1 MTSLGGRSEI
11 PRVSV
16 IMPFYD
22 TRPEFMR
29 EAIDSVLF
37 QTFRDWQLLLVDDG
51 SAEASSSV
59 ARSYASV
66 HDPVVIYLDHRGHR
80 NRGQSASRNL
90 GVAHARGGFLAFLD
104 ADDVWLP
111 HALEEQVQLLDAH
124 PEAGMLYGN
133 TLYWHS
139 GNRDPASGEPDYV
152 PDLGIASGTVVD
164 PPRLVPLFLRGRVAV
179 PCPSAVATRRA
190 AVERVGGFVETA
202 PRPNEDQFFFA
213 KMSLHFPVLVSDRC
227 WALYRQHGGSVSD
240 PVSIA
245 ERRGNRKTYLNWL
258 EAYALEQGI
267 EDRSLRLAIS
277 KELWNLRHPVSARVL
292 RTGRRLLRRGLPG
305 RPGAR

>member
-1 MTSLGGRSEI
+1 
-11 PRVSV
+11 
-16 IMPFYD
+16 MPFYD

-51 SAEASSSV
+51 SAEVSTSV
-59 ARSYASV
+59 ARSYASA
-66 HDPVVIYLDHRGHR
+66 HDPVVVYLDHPGHR

-111 HALEEQVQLLDAH
+111 HALEEQVHLLDAH

-139 GNRDPASGEPDYV
+139 GNRNPASCEPDYV

-164 PPRLVPLFLRGRVAV
+164 PPHLVPLFLRGRVAV
-179 PCPSAVATRRA
+179 PCPSAVAARRA
-190 AVERVGGFVETA
+190 AVERVGGFMETA

-213 KMSLHFPVLVSDRC
+213 KMSLHFPVLVSGRC

-240 PVSIA
+240 PVSIT

-277 KELWNLRHPVSARVL
+277 RELWNLRHPVSARVL
-292 RTGRRLLRRGLPG
+292 RTGRRLVRRGLPG